1 MGKIIQ
7 TKINI
12 LSNVIYSFYIQLI
25 QLLFFSCVL
34 ILLLCYDKFI
44 FLNQSITK
52 LSPWYRKRTF
62 LSASPTNLKKPH
74 KPEIGE
80 KKTCARIY
88 LCEQ

>member
-52 LSPWYRKRTF
+52 LSP
-62 LSASPTNLKKPH
+62 
-74 KPEIGE
+74 
-80 KKTCARIY
+80 
-88 LCEQ
+88 